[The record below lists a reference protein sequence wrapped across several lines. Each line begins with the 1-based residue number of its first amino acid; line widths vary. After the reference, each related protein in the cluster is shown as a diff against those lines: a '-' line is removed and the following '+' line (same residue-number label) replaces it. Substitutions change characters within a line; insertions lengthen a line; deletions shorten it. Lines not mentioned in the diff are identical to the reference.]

1 MLISG
6 GLKPLSVSGYV
17 SGVADPDLPLDYH
30 KLTKSDA
37 MTMFFAL
44 RENSEN
50 LSTMF
55 EWGLDAA
62 NYSLATVQR
71 YCEHFSDNTLQQDF
85 IFFSNGQFV
94 GQGAVLPHRD
104 EPNQRQLG
112 IWVDKKLQGR
122 GFGTKMV
129 KLLEAE
135 AFACDDVETVF
146 YLHDSANIAS
156 ESVARKSFYLHHCE
170 FQQPIKTPFESGEW
184 VCRVKTRLLY
194 EFLLRENIDSLQDIE
209 FSD

>member
-1 MLISG
+1 MFISG

-104 EPNQRQLG
+104 EPTERQLG

-122 GFGTKMV
+122 GFATKMV
-129 KLLEAE
+129 SILEQE
-135 AFACDDVETVF
+135 AFGNKDIDALF
-146 YLHDSANIAS
+146 YLHDLANVAS
-156 ESVARKSFYLHHCE
+156 SSVAEKSNFVPHCN
-170 FQQPIKTPFESGEW
+170 FDQPIKTPFESGRW
-184 VCRVKTRLLY
+184 RCLVKTRALH
-194 EFLLRENIDSLQDIE
+194 EFLSGKTE
-209 FSD
+209 FLMRA

>member
-1 MLISG
+1 MLIAG
-6 GLKPLSVSGYV
+6 RLKPFTVTGYV
-17 SGVADPDLPLDYH
+17 TGVADPEAPLEYH

-50 LSTMF
+50 LATMF

-62 NYSLATVQR
+62 DYSLATVQR
-71 YCEHFSDNTLQQDF
+71 YCEHNSNDSSQQDF

-104 EPNQRQLG
+104 EPSQRQLG

-129 KLLEAE
+129 EILESETFSNREVE
-135 AFACDDVETVF
+135 ALF
-146 YLHDSANIAS
+146 YLHDSGNKAS
-156 ESVARKSFYLHHCE
+156 AGVAEKSNFFHHCDFE
-170 FQQPIKTPFESGEW
+170 QPIKTPFESGSW
-184 VCRVKTRLLY
+184 KCLVKTRDLFELLSA
-194 EFLLRENIDSLQDIE
+194 REVFPGRLVND
-209 FSD
+209 

>member
-1 MLISG
+1 MLIAG
-6 GLKPLSVSGYV
+6 RLKPFTVTGYV
-17 SGVADPDLPLDYH
+17 TGVADPEAPLDYH

-50 LSTMF
+50 LATMF

-62 NYSLATVQR
+62 DYSLATVQR
-71 YCEHFSDNTLQQDF
+71 YCEHNSNDSSQQDF

-104 EPNQRQLG
+104 EGTQRQLG
-112 IWVDKKLQGR
+112 MWVDKKLQGQ

-129 KLLEAE
+129 EILENE
-135 AFACDDVETVF
+135 AFANPDVEALF
-146 YLHDSANIAS
+146 YLHDSVNKSSAAVAEKSLFLHHCNFEQPVRTAS
-156 ESVARKSFYLHHCE
+156 ESGGWQCL
-170 FQQPIKTPFESGEW
+170 
-184 VCRVKTRLLY
+184 VKTRELFDLLSR
-194 EFLLRENIDSLQDIE
+194 EESPLLLTL
-209 FSD
+209 